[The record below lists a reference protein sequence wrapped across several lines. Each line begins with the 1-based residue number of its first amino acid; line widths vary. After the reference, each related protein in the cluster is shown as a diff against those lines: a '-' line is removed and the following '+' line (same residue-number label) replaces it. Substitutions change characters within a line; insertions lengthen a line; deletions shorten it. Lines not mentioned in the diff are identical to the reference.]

1 MGLLASLRPGVR
13 PGDLRAAASLV
24 DPYVMPVAMGSP
36 WAPTSH
42 LASVVVEDLFGLR
55 AEVMNRG
62 DAMRVPAVARA
73 RHIICGTIARIELAD
88 YRGDVR
94 LPDDQ
99 QPTWLTAADGPVSPL
114 HRMLWTV
121 DDLMFYGWS
130 LWRIT
135 ERTADGRLPLRMA
148 RVPMQ
153 QWQFEPGTN
162 RVLTLQA
169 DGAGGWTW
177 QVTPPRDVVLIPG
190 GHEGLLCDGQDTLHH
205 ARDLERS
212 AHNAGRFPSAYLGLE
227 QTSGNPLKRRSDDET
242 EVTVETILA
251 DWRKARNNPEGGGVA
266 WLGGVKAHEIGSFDS
281 HLLESGRNAAAVDV
295 ARHASIP
302 ADLIDA
308 TVTESSLHYSTSRDN
323 DRRFIDYGLGL
334 YMSAISARLSQDDVT
349 PRGQR
354 VAFDLEQWLRG
365 AAPAPGQDA
374 TRPAPGLA
382 TAPAAPAAPAGPADS
397 QETPQ

>member
-1 MGLLASLRPGVR
+1 VGILASLRPGI
-13 PGDLRAAASLV
+13 GAAELTAAASLV

-42 LASVVVEDLFGLR
+42 LASVIRRDILGIDGPEVLDR
-55 AEVMNRG
+55 AS
-62 DAMRVPAVARA
+62 AMRIPAVARA
-73 RHIICGTIARIELAD
+73 RHIIAGTIARIDLGA
-88 YRGDVR
+88 YRGDVQ
-94 LPDDQ
+94 LTGDAAPS
-99 QPTWLTAADGPVSPL
+99 WLTRTDGPVSPL
-114 HRMLWTV
+114 HRMLMTV
-121 DDLMFYGWS
+121 DDLIFYNWS

-135 ERTADGRLPLRMA
+135 ERTAGDRLPLRME
-148 RVPMQ
+148 RVPMES
-153 QWQFEPGTN
+153 WQFEPGT
-162 RVLTLQA
+162 RQVLMLQYV
-169 DGAGGWTW
+169 DLETGWQW
-177 QVTPPRDVVLIPG
+177 RPIPDRDVVLIPG
-190 GHEGLLCDGQDTLHH
+190 ATDGLLDEGQDTLRH
-205 ARDLERS
+205 ARDLEVS

-227 QTSGNPLKRRSDDET
+227 QTSGPPLKRRSDDQS
-242 EVTVETILA
+242 EVTVETILS
-251 DWRKARNNPEGGGVA
+251 DWRTARRNPEGGGVA
-266 WLGGVKAHEIGSFDS
+266 WLGGVKAHEIGSFDA

-354 VAFDLEQWLRG
+354 VAFDLEEWLRG
-365 AAPAPGQDA
+365 AAPAPGQ
-374 TRPAPGLA
+374 
-382 TAPAAPAAPAGPADS
+382 APATPET